1 MHYLL
6 RKQIVLLVIGLLG
19 LLQYSYA
26 QKQLY
31 RMNREDQLY
40 YFGITLGYNSSYL
53 QVNKSNLFTQSDSI
67 LLAEPGSSGGITMG
81 LMATGRLGEHFQ
93 VRAK

>member
-40 YFGITLGYNSSYL
+40 YFGKN
-53 QVNKSNLFTQSDSI
+53 
-67 LLAEPGSSGGITMG
+67 MG
-81 LMATGRLGEHFQ
+81 NNHS
-93 VRAK
+93 